1 MELFLQ
7 AVLNGLIIGG
17 TYALMAIG
25 LTFLL
30 GFMELVNYSHG
41 EFYMLGAYFTYFLI
55 VELGLP
61 HLLGIPLAI
70 IIAFLLGLVVERV
83 LLRPIWHKGVLIRM
97 LMTVGLMITLPN
109 LVTVTLTAI
118 PRKVPSPVQADTVII
133 GPLRIAPVQF
143 VIVAVSVLIILLLH
157 QFMQRTK
164 TGKSMRA
171 TFQDRE
177 VAGAMGINTKR
188 VYSLTF
194 GLGCAMAAAGGALL
208 SMIYNVMPTMGTL
221 TTSKALAVVIL
232 GGLGNFAGAIIG
244 ALVVGVSESLAG
256 TFISTGYKD
265 AVAFVLLLLIL
276 MVKPSGIMGK
286 KGGIE

>member
-109 LVTVTLTAI
+109 LVTVT
-118 PRKVPSPVQADTVII
+118 PVSYTHLEVKSSNYRVHRSIDEFSKKYSD
-133 GPLRIAPVQF
+133 RIHSKCVVHTKDLKKSGDLLYLPFYLVQF
-143 VIVAVSVLIILLLH
+143 I
-157 QFMQRTK
+157 R
-164 TGKSMRA
+164 
-171 TFQDRE
+171 
-177 VAGAMGINTKR
+177 
-188 VYSLTF
+188 
-194 GLGCAMAAAGGALL
+194 
-208 SMIYNVMPTMGTL
+208 
-221 TTSKALAVVIL
+221 
-232 GGLGNFAGAIIG
+232 
-244 ALVVGVSESLAG
+244 
-256 TFISTGYKD
+256 
-265 AVAFVLLLLIL
+265 
-276 MVKPSGIMGK
+276 
-286 KGGIE
+286 